1 MVTATFNDN
10 NQQLRIS
17 NDLMVIP
24 DHQGH
29 CVEYVSCD
37 ADEYFIND
45 LIACFAESSTSFGSF
60 NDFLSH
66 GRTYR

>member
-45 LIACFAESSTSFGSF
+45 IYIY
-60 NDFLSH
+60 D
-66 GRTYR
+66 